1 MDCLLELVFPL
12 SISHHDFPTYPLNFS
27 AVDRRRSGQSLET
40 VKKPFLSNMR
50 EYGMEKKF
58 HFIFCSAW

>member
-12 SISHHDFPTYPLNFS
+12 SISYHDFPTGPLNFS
-27 AVDRRRSGQSLET
+27 AVNRRSGQSQET

>member
-12 SISHHDFPTYPLNFS
+12 SVSYHDFLTGPFNFS
-27 AVDRRRSGQSLET
+27 AVNRRRSGQSLET
-40 VKKPFLSNMR
+40 IKKPFLPNMR

-58 HFIFCSAW
+58 HFIFCFAG